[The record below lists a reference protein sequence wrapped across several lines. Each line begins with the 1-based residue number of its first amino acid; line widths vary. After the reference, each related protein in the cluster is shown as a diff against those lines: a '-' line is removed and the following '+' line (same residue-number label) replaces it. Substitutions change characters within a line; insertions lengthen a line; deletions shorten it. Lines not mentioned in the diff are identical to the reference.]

1 MNRFQSLSNKF
12 VVKLSFSFLVI
23 ILIIG
28 IVYIS
33 VTFFLLDKFYSQTTQ
48 RLNANIANHLID
60 EKFKDKEPFL
70 EDGSVNVEL
79 FDDIMHDMMAV
90 NRVIEIYLLN
100 DRGEVLHSLVL
111 DHSKKPEI
119 VSKVNLKPIH
129 QFIENNQEFILGDD
143 PKNINE
149 EKIFSAASFKSN
161 GRVGYIYILLA
172 SHDFEK
178 ICENLFRGY
187 FSKLTLT
194 TLLITSLLSLSI
206 GFISIILISKSLL
219 IIIHYVNKFKE
230 GDLKSRI
237 PSASTTNLSILATT
251 FNEMADTI
259 SQNIEE
265 IKSINAFKKELIA
278 NISHDLRT
286 PLTLIRGYAETLNEK
301 EILIT
306 EENRYEF
313 LTIIEQS
320 TLTLSNLVNQLYEY
334 SNLDAKQLKPNKI
347 TFNICELLNDVVNR
361 YYILSNKKKIK
372 IKLDCKLDIQHFVYA
387 DKVLI
392 DRVIQNILDNAIK
405 FTPNGGNITI
415 VLEDKNDRTIVKIKD
430 SGQGI
435 DDLERDLIFDR
446 WFTSK
451 KMKENKGLGL
461 GLAIVKK
468 IIELHGTS
476 IMIHSEGKNKG
487 CEFIFSLYKFE
498 KLENQQ
504 VNVS

>member
-1 MNRFQSLSNKF
+1 
-12 VVKLSFSFLVI
+12 
-23 ILIIG
+23 
-28 IVYIS
+28 
-33 VTFFLLDKFYSQTTQ
+33 
-48 RLNANIANHLID
+48 
-60 EKFKDKEPFL
+60 
-70 EDGSVNVEL
+70 
-79 FDDIMHDMMAV
+79 
-90 NRVIEIYLLN
+90 
-100 DRGEVLHSLVL
+100 
-111 DHSKKPEI
+111 
-119 VSKVNLKPIH
+119 
-129 QFIENNQEFILGDD
+129 
-143 PKNINE
+143 
-149 EKIFSAASFKSN
+149 
-161 GRVGYIYILLA
+161 
-172 SHDFEK
+172 
-178 ICENLFRGY
+178 
-187 FSKLTLT
+187 
-194 TLLITSLLSLSI
+194 LSLSI

-334 SNLDAKQLKPNKI
+334 SNLDAKQLEPNKT
-347 TFNICELLNDVVNR
+347 TFNICELLNDIVNR
-361 YYILSNKKKIK
+361 YCILSNKKKIK

-435 DDLERDLIFDR
+435 DDLERDHIFDR

-451 KMKENKGLGL
+451 KVKENKGLGL